1 MYQITPTL
9 LDAFARFERHQDEE
23 SFNDLI
29 NKINRVKSDP
39 NEAQLKGIAFENCV
53 NNGLYEWDNFSF
65 DVDLIDDAG
74 SRLINNNGI
83 QVKISGDYDNIHFYG
98 IADYTFPEMIL
109 DLKGTGNYYYGKFK
123 KKNQFPVYSFIKELN
138 KEPIRQFKYLVS
150 DYTNLYQETYLPS
163 QKVYDDLLEFTRE
176 FIRFINHFKKHIT
189 NPAIFGK

>member
-29 NKINRVKSDP
+29 NKINRIKS
-39 NEAQLKGIAFENCV
+39 ETTEHKLKGIAFENAV
-53 NNGLYEWDNFSF
+53 NGLKSDFYFEP
-65 DVDLIDDAG
+65 DLI
-74 SRLINNNGI
+74 SKVQSKIINNTGI
-83 QVKISGDYDNIHFYG
+83 QVEISAEYNNVRYYG

-150 DYTNLYQETYLPS
+150 DYTNIYQETYLPS
-163 QKVYDDLLEFTRE
+163 QKVYDDLLEFTGE